1 MKMKT
6 VTSELQHKK
15 MTETPITR
23 LLVSLS
29 LPAVAN
35 MLLTSIYNMADT
47 YFVTSLGESAI
58 GGVGIVF
65 SIQSIIQS
73 VGFGVS
79 MGSSSIVS
87 RKLGEKDNASA
98 NRFASS
104 AVLMGFVLG
113 LVIAVICLSVLNP
126 LLRLIGATKTILP
139 YARDYATVILI
150 AAPLMCTSFV
160 LGPLLRAEGRATF
173 SMFVGLAGG
182 LINMALDPIF
192 IFVLELGVKG
202 AAIATAIS
210 QTISF
215 SMALSFYIFGKSV
228 IKLSPKFISRSLK
241 DYWLIIKTGA
251 PTVFRQGLGSVA
263 TTLLNVRVKIYG
275 DAAVAAVSLANKVYI
290 FLRSI
295 VLGVGQGFQ
304 PIAGYNYGAK
314 RLDRVKKVFVV
325 ATVFGSCAAMA
336 GAILCAVMPN
346 GVMNL
351 FGAEN
356 REVTRIGARLLFMHS
371 IALPFLGFS
380 SYVNMMYQSL
390 GFVKGATFLASC
402 RQGMYFIP
410 LILILPIFFKID
422 GVLMTQ
428 PLADILTFSTS
439 IPFCIWFIKRVLNSK
454 NSLNATDSCIIDH

>member
-1 MKMKT
+1 MKT

-29 LPAVAN
+29 LPSVVN
-35 MLLTSIYNMADT
+35 MLLSSIYNMADT

-65 SIQSIIQS
+65 SIQSIIQA

-79 MGSSSIVS
+79 MGGSSIVS
-87 RKLGEKDNASA
+87 RKLGEKDNNSA
-98 NRFASS
+98 NRYASS
-104 AVLMGFVLG
+104 SVLMGLVLG
-113 LVIAVICLSVLNP
+113 SLIAIICLSFLDP
-126 LLRLIGATKTILP
+126 LLLLIGATKTILP
-139 YARDYATVILI
+139 YARDYATVILL

-173 SMFVGLAGG
+173 SMTVGLLGG
-182 LINMALDPIF
+182 LINMGLDPIF
-192 IFVLELGVKG
+192 IFVLKLGVKG

-210 QTISF
+210 QVISF
-215 SMALSFYIFGKSV
+215 SIAMSFYVLGKGV
-228 IKLSPKFISRSLK
+228 IKLSPKYISRSIK

-275 DAAVAAVSLANKVYI
+275 DAAVAAVSLANKIYI
-290 FLRSI
+290 FIRSI

-304 PIAGYNYGAK
+304 PIAGYNFGAK
-314 RLDRVKKVFVV
+314 RLERVKKVFVA
-325 ATVFGSCAAMA
+325 ATAFGSVVAII
-336 GAILCAVMPN
+336 GAVLCAVIPTQVI
-346 GVMNL
+346 GL

-356 REVTRIGARLLFMHS
+356 PQVVKIGARLLLMYS
-371 IALPFLGFS
+371 VALPFLGFS

-402 RQGMYFIP
+402 RQGVYFIP
-410 LILILPIFFKID
+410 LILTLPVIFGID

-428 PLADILTFSTS
+428 PISDILTFVTA
-439 IPFCIWFIKRVLNSK
+439 IPFCIWFIKKILSTK
-454 NSLNATDSCIIDH
+454 KTPE

>member
-1 MKMKT
+1 MKT
-6 VTSELQHKK
+6 LTSELQHKR
-15 MTETPITR
+15 MTETPIIR
-23 LLVSLS
+23 LLISLS
-29 LPAVAN
+29 LPSVAN
-35 MLLTSIYNMADT
+35 MLLSSIYNMADT
-47 YFVTSLGESAI
+47 YCVTSLGESAI

-87 RKLGEKDNASA
+87 RKLGEKDNNAA
-98 NRFASS
+98 NRYASS

-113 LVIAVICLSVLNP
+113 LLIAVICLLVLDP
-126 LLRLIGATKTILP
+126 LLLLIGATETILP

-173 SMFVGLAGG
+173 SMLVGLSGG

-192 IFVLELGVKG
+192 IFTLDLGVKG

-210 QTISF
+210 QAISF
-215 SMALSFYIFGKSV
+215 SIAMSFYIFGKGV
-228 IKLSPKFISRSLK
+228 IKLSPKYISHSIK

-290 FLRSI
+290 FIRSI

-314 RLDRVKKVFVV
+314 RLDRVKKVFVA
-325 ATVFGSCAAMA
+325 ATIFGSCAAVL
-336 GAILCAVMPN
+336 GAVLCATVPH

-356 REVTRIGARLLFMHS
+356 PEVAKIGARLLFMHAF
-371 IALPFLGFS
+371 ALPLLGFS

-402 RQGMYFIP
+402 RQGVYFIP
-410 LILILPIFFKID
+410 LILILPFFFKMD
-422 GVLMTQ
+422 GVLVTQ
-428 PLADILTFSTS
+428 PLADILTFITS
-439 IPFCIWFIKRVLNSK
+439 IPFCIWFIKKILNTK
-454 NSLNATDSCIIDH
+454 KAPV

>member
-1 MKMKT
+1 MKT

-29 LPAVAN
+29 LPSVVN
-35 MLLTSIYNMADT
+35 MLLSSIYNMADT

-65 SIQSIIQS
+65 SIQSIIQA

-79 MGSSSIVS
+79 MGGSSIVS
-87 RKLGEKDNASA
+87 RKLGEKDNNSA
-98 NRFASS
+98 NRYASS
-104 AVLMGFVLG
+104 SVLMGLVLG
-113 LVIAVICLSVLNP
+113 SLIAIICLSFLDP
-126 LLRLIGATKTILP
+126 LLLLIGATKTILP
-139 YARDYATVILI
+139 YARDYATVILL

-173 SMFVGLAGG
+173 SMTVGLLGG
-182 LINMALDPIF
+182 LINMGLDPIF
-192 IFVLELGVKG
+192 IFVLKLGVKG

-210 QTISF
+210 QVISF
-215 SMALSFYIFGKSV
+215 SIAMSFYVLGKGV
-228 IKLSPKFISRSLK
+228 IKLSPKYISRSLY

-263 TTLLNVRVKIYG
+263 TTLLNVRVKVYG
-275 DAAVAAVSLANKVYI
+275 DAAVAAVSLANKIYI
-290 FLRSI
+290 FIRSI

-304 PIAGYNYGAK
+304 PIAGYNFGAK
-314 RLDRVKKVFVV
+314 RLERVKKVFVA
-325 ATVFGSCAAMA
+325 ATVFGSVVAII
-336 GAILCAVMPN
+336 GAVLCAVIPTQVI
-346 GVMNL
+346 GL

-356 REVTRIGARLLFMHS
+356 PQVVKIGARLLLMYS
-371 IALPFLGFS
+371 VALPFLGFS

-402 RQGMYFIP
+402 RQGVYFIP
-410 LILILPIFFKID
+410 LILTLPIFFGID
-422 GVLMTQ
+422 GVLITQ
-428 PLADILTFSTS
+428 PIADILTFVTA
-439 IPFCIWFIKRVLNSK
+439 IPFCIWFIKKILSTK
-454 NSLNATDSCIIDH
+454 KTPE

>member
-1 MKMKT
+1 MKNL
-6 VTSELQHKK
+6 TSELQHKK

-29 LPAVAN
+29 LPSVAN
-35 MLLTSIYNMADT
+35 MLLSSIYNMADT

-79 MGSSSIVS
+79 MGGSSIVS
-87 RKLGEKDNASA
+87 RKLGEKDNDAA
-98 NRFASS
+98 NRYASS
-104 AVLMGFVLG
+104 SVLMGFVLG
-113 LVIAVICLSVLNP
+113 LAIAIICLLFLDP
-126 LLRLIGATKTILP
+126 LLLLIGSTKTILP
-139 YARDYATVILI
+139 FARDYATVILI

-173 SMFVGLAGG
+173 SMLVGLSGG
-182 LINMALDPIF
+182 IINMALDPIF
-192 IFVLELGVKG
+192 IFVFDLGVKG

-210 QTISF
+210 QALSF
-215 SMALSFYIFGKSV
+215 SFALSFYIFGKGV
-228 IKLSPKFISRSLK
+228 IKLSPKFISHSLR

-314 RLDRVKKVFVV
+314 RIDRVKKVFVA
-325 ATVFGSCAAMA
+325 ATIFGSVAAGL
-336 GAILCAVMPN
+336 GAVLCAVMPTQ
-346 GVMNL
+346 VMNL

-356 REVTRIGARLLFMHS
+356 PEVAKIGARLLAMHAF
-371 IALPFLGFS
+371 ALPFLGFS

-402 RQGMYFIP
+402 RQGVYFIP

-422 GVLMTQ
+422 GVLITQ
-428 PLADILTFSTS
+428 PIADILTFLTS
-439 IPFCIWFIKRVLNSK
+439 IPFCIWFIKKILNTK
-454 NSLNATDSCIIDH
+454 KTPA

>member
-1 MKMKT
+1 MKT
-6 VTSELQHKK
+6 ITSELQHKK

-29 LPAVAN
+29 LPSVAN

-79 MGSSSIVS
+79 MGGSSIVS
-87 RKLGEKDNASA
+87 RKLGEKDNESA
-98 NRFASS
+98 NRYASS
-104 AVLMGFVLG
+104 AVLMGFILG
-113 LVIAVICLSVLNP
+113 FLIAIICLITLDP
-126 LLRLIGATKTILP
+126 LLLLIGATKTILP
-139 YARDYATVILI
+139 YARDYAFVILL
-150 AAPLMCTSFV
+150 AAPLMYTSFV

-173 SMFVGLAGG
+173 SMLVGIAGG

-192 IFVLELGVKG
+192 IFVFDLGVRG

-228 IKLSPKFISRSLK
+228 IKLSPKYLSHSFK

-325 ATVFGSCAAMA
+325 ATIFGSCAAGF
-336 GAILCAVMPN
+336 GAILCATVPT

-356 REVTRIGARLLFMHS
+356 PEVVRIGARLLLMHS

-402 RQGMYFIP
+402 RQGVYFIP
-410 LILILPIFFKID
+410 LILTLPIFFKMD
-422 GVLMTQ
+422 GVLITQ
-428 PLADILTFSTS
+428 PIADILTFLTS
-439 IPFCIWFIKRVLNSK
+439 IPFCIWFIKRILKTQK
-454 NSLNATDSCIIDH
+454 NT

>member
-1 MKMKT
+1 MQRNI
-6 VTSELQHKK
+6 SELQHKK
-15 MTETPITR
+15 MTETPINK
-23 LLVSLS
+23 LLISLS
-29 LPAVAN
+29 IPSVIN
-35 MLLTSIYNMADT
+35 MLLSSIYNMADT

-65 SIQSIIQS
+65 SIQSLIQA

-79 MGSSSIVS
+79 MGGSSIVS
-87 RKLGEKDNASA
+87 RKLGEKDNTSA
-98 NRFASS
+98 NKYASS
-104 AVLMGFVLG
+104 AIVMGLTLG
-113 LVIAVICLSVLNP
+113 LAIAIICLSVLNP
-126 LLRLIGATKTILP
+126 LLRIIGATKTILP

-173 SMFVGLAGG
+173 SMLVGLSGG

-192 IFVLELGVKG
+192 IFGLNLGVKG

-210 QTISF
+210 QVISF
-215 SMALSFYIFGKSV
+215 SMAMSFYVFKKGV
-228 IKLSPKFISRSLK
+228 IKISFKYISKDIK
-241 DYWLIIKTGA
+241 DYLLIIKTGA

-275 DAAVAAVSLANKVYI
+275 DAAVAAVSLANKIYI
-290 FLRSI
+290 FIRSI

-314 RLDRVKKVFVV
+314 RYHRVKQVFIW
-325 ATVFGSCAAMA
+325 ATIFGSIVACI
-336 GAILCAVMPN
+336 GAIGCATIPDKIINV
-346 GVMNL
+346 

-356 REVTRIGARLLFMHS
+356 PDVAKIGGRLLLMYS
-371 IALPFLGFS
+371 IELPLLGFS

-402 RQGMYFIP
+402 RQGVYFIP
-410 LILILPIFFKID
+410 LILILPYFFGMD
-422 GVLMTQ
+422 GVLLAQ
-428 PLADILTFSTS
+428 PIADILTFITAV
-439 IPFCIWFIKRVLNSK
+439 PFCIWFIKKKL
-454 NSLNATDSCIIDH
+454 

>member
-1 MKMKT
+1 MKT
-6 VTSELQHKK
+6 ITSELQHKK

-29 LPAVAN
+29 LPSVAN

-79 MGSSSIVS
+79 MGGSSIVS
-87 RKLGEKDNASA
+87 RKLGEKDNESA
-98 NRFASS
+98 NRYASS
-104 AVLMGFVLG
+104 AVLMGFILG
-113 LVIAVICLSVLNP
+113 FLIAIICLITLDP
-126 LLRLIGATKTILP
+126 LLLLIGATKTILP
-139 YARDYATVILI
+139 YARDYAFVILL

-173 SMFVGLAGG
+173 SMLVGIAGG

-192 IFVLELGVKG
+192 IFVFDLGVRG

-228 IKLSPKFISRSLK
+228 IKLSPKYLSHSFK
-241 DYWLIIKTGA
+241 DYWLVIKTGA

-314 RLDRVKKVFVV
+314 RLDRVKKVFFA
-325 ATVFGSCAAMA
+325 ATIFGSCAAGF
-336 GAILCAVMPN
+336 GAILCATVPT

-356 REVTRIGARLLFMHS
+356 PEVVKIGERLLLMHS

-402 RQGMYFIP
+402 RQGVYFIP
-410 LILILPIFFKID
+410 LILTLPIFFKMD
-422 GVLMTQ
+422 GVLITQ
-428 PLADILTFSTS
+428 PIADILTFLTS
-439 IPFCIWFIKRVLNSK
+439 IPFCIWFIKRILNTK
-454 NSLNATDSCIIDH
+454 KTPE

>member
-1 MKMKT
+1 MKT

-29 LPAVAN
+29 LPSVAN
-35 MLLTSIYNMADT
+35 MLLSSIYNMADT

-65 SIQSIIQS
+65 SIQSIIQA

-79 MGSSSIVS
+79 MGGSSIVS

-98 NRFASS
+98 NRYASS
-104 AVLMGFVLG
+104 SVLMGLILG
-113 LVIAVICLSVLNP
+113 SLIAIICLSFLNP
-126 LLRLIGATKTILP
+126 LLLVIGATKTILP
-139 YARDYATVILI
+139 FARDYATVILL

-173 SMFVGLAGG
+173 SMIVGLLGG
-182 LINMALDPIF
+182 LINMVLDPIF
-192 IFVLELGVKG
+192 IFVFGLGVKG

-210 QTISF
+210 QVISF
-215 SMALSFYIFGKSV
+215 SIAMSFYVFGKGV
-228 IKLSPKFISRSLK
+228 IKLSPKYISRSLK

-263 TTLLNVRVKIYG
+263 TTLLNVRVKVYG
-275 DAAVAAVSLANKVYI
+275 DAAVAAVSLANKIYI
-290 FLRSI
+290 FIRSI

-304 PIAGYNYGAK
+304 PVAGYNYGAK
-314 RLDRVKKVFVV
+314 RLDRVKKVFVA
-325 ATVFGSCAAMA
+325 ATIFGSVAAGI
-336 GAILCAVMPN
+336 GAVLCLVFPTQVI
-346 GVMNL
+346 GL

-356 REVTRIGARLLFMHS
+356 PQVVKIGARLLLMYS
-371 IALPFLGFS
+371 VALPFLGFS

-402 RQGMYFIP
+402 RQGVYFIP
-410 LILILPIFFKID
+410 LILTLPVIFGID

-428 PLADILTFSTS
+428 PIADILTFLTS
-439 IPFCIWFIKRVLNSK
+439 IPFCIWFVKKILNNK
-454 NSLNATDSCIIDH
+454 KTPE

>member
-1 MKMKT
+1 MQRNI
-6 VTSELQHKK
+6 SELQHKK
-15 MTETPITR
+15 MTETPISR
-23 LLVSLS
+23 LLISLS
-29 LPAVAN
+29 LPSVVN
-35 MLLTSIYNMADT
+35 MLLSSIYNMADT

-65 SIQSIIQS
+65 SIQSLIQA

-79 MGSSSIVS
+79 MGGSSIVS
-87 RKLGEKDNASA
+87 RKLGEKDNDSA
-98 NRFASS
+98 NRYASS
-104 AVLMGFVLG
+104 AIVMGLTLG
-113 LVIAVICLSVLNP
+113 LTIAIICLSVLNP
-126 LLRLIGATKTILP
+126 LLRIIGATETILP

-173 SMFVGLAGG
+173 SMLVGLSGG

-192 IFVLELGVKG
+192 IFVLGLGVKG

-210 QTISF
+210 QVISF
-215 SMALSFYIFGKSV
+215 SMAMSFYVFGRGV
-228 IKLSPKFISRSLK
+228 IKISPKFISRNIK
-241 DYWLIIKTGA
+241 DYLLIIKTGA

-275 DAAVAAVSLANKVYI
+275 DAAVAAVSLANKIYI
-290 FLRSI
+290 FIRSI

-314 RLDRVKKVFVV
+314 LYNRVKKVFIWATLFGTIV
-325 ATVFGSCAAMA
+325 ACI
-336 GAILCAVMPN
+336 GAVGCAVIPDKIIS
-346 GVMNL
+346 V

-356 REVTRIGARLLFMHS
+356 PDVARIGSRLLFMYS
-371 IALPFLGFS
+371 IELPLLGFS

-402 RQGMYFIP
+402 RQGVYFIP
-410 LILILPIFFKID
+410 LILVLPYFIGMD
-422 GVLMTQ
+422 GVLLTQ
-428 PLADILTFSTS
+428 PIADILTFITAV
-439 IPFCIWFIKRVLNSK
+439 PFCIWFIKNILNTK
-454 NSLNATDSCIIDH
+454 KTPE

>member
-1 MKMKT
+1 MKT
-6 VTSELQHKK
+6 RTSELQHKR
-15 MTETPITR
+15 MTETAITP
-23 LLVSLS
+23 LLMSLS
-29 LPAVAN
+29 LPSVAN
-35 MLLTSIYNMADT
+35 MLLSSIYNMADT

-87 RKLGEKDNASA
+87 RKLGEKDNDAA
-98 NRFASS
+98 NRYASS
-104 AVLMGFVLG
+104 AVLMGFALG
-113 LVIAVICLSVLNP
+113 LFIAIICLVTLDP
-126 LLRLIGATKTILP
+126 LLLLIGATKTILP

-150 AAPLMCTSFV
+150 AAPLMCTSYVF
-160 LGPLLRAEGRATF
+160 GPLLRAEGRATF
-173 SMFVGLAGG
+173 SMLVGLLGG
-182 LINMALDPIF
+182 VINMVLDPIF
-192 IFVLELGVKG
+192 IFVFDLEVKG

-215 SMALSFYIFGKSV
+215 SVALSFYIFGKSV
-228 IKLSPKFISRSLK
+228 IKISPKFTSRDIK

-290 FLRSI
+290 FIRSI

-314 RLDRVKKVFVV
+314 RLNRVKKVFAM
-325 ATVFGSCAAMA
+325 ATVFGSGAAVL
-336 GAILCAVMPN
+336 GAVLCATIPN
-346 GVMNL
+346 EVMNL

-356 REVTRIGARLLFMHS
+356 PEVAKIGARLLFMHS
-371 IALPFLGFS
+371 FALPLLGFS

-402 RQGMYFIP
+402 RQGVYFIP
-410 LILILPIFFKID
+410 LILILPFFFKMD

-428 PLADILTFSTS
+428 PLADILTFLTS
-439 IPFCIWFIKRVLNSK
+439 IPFCIWFIKRILNNK
-454 NSLNATDSCIIDH
+454 NTANATDSCIIDH

>member
-1 MKMKT
+1 MKT

-35 MLLTSIYNMADT
+35 MLLSSIYNMADT
-47 YFVTSLGESAI
+47 YFVTSLGDSAI
-58 GGVGIVF
+58 GGVGVVF
-65 SIQSIIQS
+65 SIQSIIQA

-79 MGSSSIVS
+79 MGGSSIVS
-87 RKLGEKDNASA
+87 RKLGEKDNDSA
-98 NRFASS
+98 NRYASS
-104 AVLMGFVLG
+104 SVLMGLILG
-113 LVIAVICLSVLNP
+113 LAIAVLCLSVLDP
-126 LLRLIGATKTILP
+126 LLLLIGATKTILP
-139 YARDYATVILI
+139 YARDYAFVILL

-173 SMFVGLAGG
+173 SMIVGMSGG
-182 LINMALDPIF
+182 LINLALDPLF
-192 IFVLELGVKG
+192 IFTFGLGVRG

-210 QTISF
+210 QTLSF
-215 SMALSFYIFGKSV
+215 SFALSFYIFGKSV
-228 IKLSPKFISRSLK
+228 IKLSPKYFSKNLR

-263 TTLLNVRVKIYG
+263 TTLLNVKVKIYG

-290 FLRSI
+290 FIRSI

-314 RLDRVKKVFVV
+314 RLDRVKKVFVT
-325 ATVFGSCAAMA
+325 ATIFGSVTSGL
-336 GAILCAVMPN
+336 GAILCAAIPEAVI
-346 GVMNL
+346 NL

-356 REVTRIGARLLFMHS
+356 PEVVKIGARLLLMYSF
-371 IALPFLGFS
+371 ALPFLGFS

-402 RQGMYFIP
+402 RQGVFFIP
-410 LILILPIFFKID
+410 LILTLPLIFKID
-422 GVLMTQ
+422 GVLISQ
-428 PLADILTFSTS
+428 PIADILTFVVS
-439 IPFCIWFIKRVLNSK
+439 IPFCIWFLK
-454 NSLNATDSCIIDH
+454 NILKEKTPE